1 MNSRDNRNVQ
11 SMNLRHQLL
20 ALPRQSFRFLR
31 RFAVAD
37 HVDVCS
43 GDKIVRFRGDKHHA
57 AQLFVFTELLNN
69 GAHLRGKF
77 RLQGIHFLIRYVDG
91 DDSNVVQTN
100 IKSKR

>member
-1 MNSRDNRNVQ
+1 MNSRDNRNGQ

-37 HVDVCS
+37 HVDVCAS
-43 GDKIVRFRGDKHHA
+43 NEVVWFRGDKHHA
-57 AQLFVFTELLNN
+57 TQLFVFTELLNN
-69 GAHLRGKF
+69 GAYLRGKF
-77 RLQGIHFLIRYVDG
+77 RLQGIHFLTRYVDG